1 MNSFLK
7 LLISIVIIC
16 IISTTVLYLLEN
28 NSNDI
33 VPDDNQNYIENNEQ
47 NEDQIEDNENISEP
61 NEELNTLTKEE
72 MILEI
77 DDIVARNELISFAN
91 KKEESIGVDILGS
104 SIQEY
109 MNYFNSESINVEIY
123 IQGTSVR
130 IIPMPDFLNT
140 QIYHFN
146 TDGDLVMYMAVSN
159 TIDKKI
165 KYYFYNGE
173 LIDKIVNLEEDIDI
187 EIEFENSEEIIQRAV
202 NVYNRYLNVE

>member
-33 VPDDNQNYIENNEQ
+33 GPDDEQNDVENNEK

-104 SIQEY
+104 TVQGY

-130 IIPMPDFLNT
+130 ITPMPDFLDT
-140 QIYHFN
+140 QIYYFDS
-146 TDGDLVMYMAVSN
+146 DGNLVMYIDESN
-159 TIDKKI
+159 TIGGEI

-173 LIDKIVNLEEDIDI
+173 LIDIVNGIEEDIG
-187 EIEFENSEEIIQRAV
+187 IEFENSEEIIQRAV
-202 NVYNRYLNVE
+202 NVYNRYLSVA